1 MMRATLAV
9 ALAVLAGVAQTAAA
23 APPTKPVAAP
33 TAPAPPSAT
42 RSPVAGEL
50 AELAR
55 TALSSS
61 VVRLPKGATVLAAHP
76 SSAGKLLVPV
86 APSHV
91 TIDVTPP
98 ARRAGPVTATAVLVF
113 WKDTEIAA
121 RVPLR
126 LDLSIPPEALIY
138 DVPKGRF
145 VTLVVR
151 RGLVEVTAPAVA
163 SSDGDVGDVIQVLLR
178 PSGRALRA
186 EIIAN
191 DRAVAVED
199 GR

>member
-1 MMRATLAV
+1 MRATLAI
-9 ALAVLAGVAQTAAA
+9 ALAVLAAAAQAAAA
-23 APPTKPVAAP
+23 APTTKPAASAAP
-33 TAPAPPSAT
+33 ASPIAT

-76 SSAGKLLVPV
+76 SSAGKVLVPI

-113 WKDTEIAA
+113 WKDADIAA
-121 RVPLR
+121 RIPLR
-126 LDLSIPPEALIY
+126 LDLSVPPEALVY
-138 DVPKGRF
+138 DVAKGRF
-145 VTLVVR
+145 VTVVVR

-186 EIIAN
+186 EIISK